1 MNIIRDL
8 NLFRVRQN
16 MIENQWDKATRN
28 TNHTIITIIHL
39 PIWIIHIL
47 TANSFKDKIYMDILD
62 RSREFVI
69 LNQKKWDVF
78 GTLFFNTRCHNCAY

>member
-28 TNHTIITIIHL
+28 TNHKVYYIMHSPRMTKSII
-39 PIWIIHIL
+39 
-47 TANSFKDKIYMDILD
+47 F
-62 RSREFVI
+62 
-69 LNQKKWDVF
+69 QKS
-78 GTLFFNTRCHNCAY
+78 

>member
-28 TNHTIITIIHL
+28 TNHNLNLFRVRQNMIENQWDKATRNTNHRV
-39 PIWIIHIL
+39 L
-47 TANSFKDKIYMDILD
+47 TGLHSRNSL
-62 RSREFVI
+62 
-69 LNQKKWDVF
+69 
-78 GTLFFNTRCHNCAY
+78 

>member
-28 TNHTIITIIHL
+28 TNHKVQTWAH
-39 PIWIIHIL
+39 
-47 TANSFKDKIYMDILD
+47 F
-62 RSREFVI
+62 
-69 LNQKKWDVF
+69 LN
-78 GTLFFNTRCHNCAY
+78 LM